1 MDAVIASS
9 FPRLAGISTYER
21 SAQLGYTVA
30 QDVERLIR
38 YAWLEKQAME
48 LGLAWLNPT
57 PEWEVKEALS
67 LHVYLDAQHVGWVR
81 ERVSEMRN
89 PAPRMDVSP
98 SVDLKSF
105 IDELLTAQDTLEKII
120 GLYGV
125 FKPALLAAYRQHF
138 SHAHPLADHATR
150 RMLKMIM
157 ADEEEVLEWGQ
168 AAVEAVSA
176 TPDAKARADAWSAH
190 LRIYLQ
196 AAGGIMGDESRPVKL
211 PPSRVTQAFKADF
224 FPRRDER
231 FENQWNFIFPPHEVA
246 RMDGVPAD
254 EKILA
259 LMCKRALEMDVPEV
273 LARMMLE
280 AKNQPWDYYMQMG
293 RQLWDEA
300 RHAMMGTVYLEAQGI
315 DWRKIP
321 LHPGF
326 SLRLNQHLS
335 ALEAHAVLFAI
346 EQSLMPATT
355 GKRYEWATARQTDD
369 ELAQL
374 FLDYDWADEVLHVRI
389 GRDWLLTSLKLSTDE
404 AVKLGQQRATE
415 SEAALKNYEDRGRQ
429 FNWWP
434 DFVRQALG
442 KESAVSHY
450 TLGTADPV
458 YRAAGPK

>member
-196 AAGGIMGDESRPVKL
+196 AAGP
-211 PPSRVTQAFKADF
+211 
-224 FPRRDER
+224 
-231 FENQWNFIFPPHEVA
+231 N
-246 RMDGVPAD
+246 
-254 EKILA
+254 
-259 LMCKRALEMDVPEV
+259 
-273 LARMMLE
+273 
-280 AKNQPWDYYMQMG
+280 
-293 RQLWDEA
+293 
-300 RHAMMGTVYLEAQGI
+300 
-315 DWRKIP
+315 
-321 LHPGF
+321 
-326 SLRLNQHLS
+326 
-335 ALEAHAVLFAI
+335 
-346 EQSLMPATT
+346 
-355 GKRYEWATARQTDD
+355 
-369 ELAQL
+369 
-374 FLDYDWADEVLHVRI
+374 
-389 GRDWLLTSLKLSTDE
+389 
-404 AVKLGQQRATE
+404 
-415 SEAALKNYEDRGRQ
+415 
-429 FNWWP
+429 
-434 DFVRQALG
+434 
-442 KESAVSHY
+442 
-450 TLGTADPV
+450 
-458 YRAAGPK
+458 